1 MSPLQRYLIF
11 GLPRIKGW
19 LDPFSAEFIATLSGI
34 QTDESYNGAVGEIG
48 VHHGVLFL
56 VLLLA
61 ATPTE
66 RAFAID
72 VFEQQHLN
80 VDQSGRGDR
89 EIFLAN
95 IRQWRGQCDDIS
107 IIARSSLEVTP
118 DDIVSQCGKARLV
131 SIDGGHTEECVLN
144 DLMLI
149 QQILTDHGVAVI
161 DDYFSPDW
169 PDVSTGVAKYL
180 ANPAT
185 VLRPFAI
192 TPNKVYL
199 TAPENANFYRAA
211 LGKKFERERQN
222 VMFGSPVDIYG
233 VRQSALSIR
242 GLTVPQFLKA
252 RLMRSRIGP
261 YILATKASLSSR

>member
-1 MSPLQRYLIF
+1 MSPLERYRIF

-19 LDPFSAEFIATLSGI
+19 LDPFSAEFIATLAGI
-34 QTDESYNGAVGEIG
+34 QTNASYNGAVGEIG
-48 VHHGVLFL
+48 VHHGKLFL
-56 VLLLA
+56 LLLLA

-66 RAFAID
+66 RVFAVD

-80 VDQSGRGDR
+80 VDQSGHGDR

-131 SIDGGHTEECVLN
+131 SIDGGHTEECTLN
-144 DLMLI
+144 DLMLT

-161 DDYFSPDW
+161 DDYFNPDW
-169 PDVSTGVAKYL
+169 PDVSTGAAKYL

-192 TPNKVYL
+192 TPNKVFL
-199 TAPENANFYRAA
+199 TAPGNARFYRAA
-211 LGKKFERERQN
+211 LEKKFERERES

-233 VRQSALSIR
+233 VRQPALSVR
-242 GLTVPQFLKA
+242 ALTVRQFFRA

-261 YILATKASLSSR
+261 YILAAKASLLSR